1 MRDFITRHE
10 SQSWMIMVELFRNPQ
25 IDWLNAKKFFIG
37 ITIVLMV
44 LGAISVQLRGFN
56 LGVDFTGGTSMTV
69 RFQEMPGLP
78 AIRSALDEGG
88 IDTSKVTLQPVTSR
102 PNELMIHAPQL
113 ASGNEAQRRVD
124 EDKRAIMAALQRL
137 NASGNASAGRINI
150 NDIDAA
156 GIEAELRHL
165 DPLHINNQQFPSEH
179 PYRQIANQII
189 AVRNGPNKGFIQ
201 DISVIQNL
209 NFEVKDLAGFDQSA
223 IKSVLLDRL
232 YAGKIDLNLA
242 GRGEIEDAL
251 GRIDP
256 LGAGAGSDTYSKA
269 AQAIADFRKNSNGVI
284 TDVSLIQTQD
294 VSAEL
299 LSKMKPYFTEGN
311 FAVVAA
317 DVVGAVVGQD
327 LRNRAIYVT
336 LAALAGMLVYI
347 AFRFEWIYG
356 VAAVLA
362 VFHDILITLGF
373 FSLFHWEISLTVIAA
388 LLTLVGYSMNDTIVV
403 FDRIRENLR
412 LRRRDSLAQ
421 IANDSINQ
429 TLSRTVIAAGL
440 TFISVLAIVLF
451 GGEVLRGFALALT
464 IGIIIGT
471 YSSIAVASPMMLW
484 WEYIT
489 GGKRGR
495 GRPADQKGRPVE
507 RTLARA

>member
-1 MRDFITRHE
+1 
-10 SQSWMIMVELFRNPQ
+10 MVELFRNPQ

-37 ITIVLMV
+37 ITIVL
-44 LGAISVQLRGFN
+44 LLAGAISVQLRGFN

-69 RFQEMPGLP
+69 RFMEMPALNS
-78 AIRSALDEGG
+78 IRNALSEGG
-88 IDTSKVTLQPVTSR
+88 IDTTKVTLQPVTSR
-102 PNELMIHAPQL
+102 PNELIIHAPQL
-113 ASGNEAQRRVD
+113 VTGSEADRRVD
-124 EDKRAIMAALQRL
+124 EDKREIIASLQRL
-137 NASGNASAGRINI
+137 NPSGDVSAGRINI
-150 NDIDAA
+150 NVIDSP
-156 GIEAELRHL
+156 GIEAELRQA
-165 DPLHINNQQFPSEH
+165 DPLGINKQQFPTEH
-179 PYRQIANQII
+179 PYRQVGDQ
-189 AVRNGPNKGFIQ
+189 VVSFRNGPNKGFIQ
-201 DISVIQNL
+201 DIGALQSLTFDI
-209 NFEVKDLAGFDQSA
+209 KDLPGFDQA
-223 IKSVLLDRL
+223 KVKAVLLNRL

-242 GRGEIEDAL
+242 GRSEIEDAL

-256 LGAGAGSDTYSKA
+256 LGVGTGSEAYPRA
-269 AQAIADFRKNSNGVI
+269 AQAISDFRKNSNGVI
-284 TDVSLIQTQD
+284 TDISLIQTQD

-311 FAVVAA
+311 FAVISA

-362 VFHDILITLGF
+362 VFHDIMITLGF
-373 FSLFHWEISLTVIAA
+373 FSLFQWEISLTVIAA

-471 YSSIAVASPMMLW
+471 YSSIAVASPIMLW
-484 WEYIT
+484 WEYIA
-489 GGKRGR
+489 GGKQGR
-495 GRPADQKGRPVE
+495 GRPAGEKGRTVE

>member
-1 MRDFITRHE
+1 
-10 SQSWMIMVELFRNPQ
+10 MVELFRNPQ
-25 IDWLNAKKFFIG
+25 IDWINAKKFFIG
-37 ITIVLMV
+37 ITIVLLLV
-44 LGAISVQLRGFN
+44 GAISVQIRGFN
-56 LGVDFTGGTSMTV
+56 LGVDFTGGTLLVV
-69 RFQEMPGLP
+69 RFKEQPSLDQ
-78 AIRSALDEGG
+78 IRSALSAGN
-88 IDTSKVTLQPVTSR
+88 IDTTKVTLQPVTSQ
-102 PNELMIHAPQL
+102 PNELIIHSPQL
-113 ASGNEAQRRVD
+113 GTGSEAERRVD
-124 EDKRAIMAALQRL
+124 EDKRSIIGAMQRL
-137 NASGNASAGRINI
+137 NPAGDIAAGKINI
-150 NDIDAA
+150 NSVDAV
-156 GIEAELRHL
+156 GIETELRQV
-165 DPLHINNQQFPSEH
+165 DPLGIKAQYFPTEH
-179 PYRQIANQII
+179 PYRQVGDQII
-189 AVRNGPNKGFIQ
+189 SLRNGPNKGFLQ
-201 DISVIQNL
+201 DMAAVQGL
-209 NFEVKDLAGFDQSA
+209 TLEVKDLPTFDQSKVKTV
-223 IKSVLLDRL
+223 ILDRF
-232 YAGKIDLNLA
+232 YAGKIDLNQA
-242 GRGEIEDAL
+242 GRSEIEEAL

-256 LGAGAGSDTYSKA
+256 LAVGATSDVYVKA
-269 AQAIADFRKNSNGVI
+269 AKAIADYRNTSSGVI
-284 TDVSLIQTQD
+284 TDISLIQTQD

-299 LSKMKPYFTEGN
+299 LEKMKVYFTEGN
-311 FAVVAA
+311 FAVISA

-362 VFHDILITLGF
+362 VFHDILITLGIF
-373 FSLFHWEISLTVIAA
+373 ALFHWEISLTVIAA

-403 FDRIRENLR
+403 FDRIRENVR
-412 LRRRDSLAQ
+412 TRRRDTLAQ

-440 TFISVLAIVLF
+440 TFISVVAIVLF

-495 GRPADQKGRPVE
+495 NRPAEAKARTSE
-507 RTLARA
+507 RTLAKV

>member
-1 MRDFITRHE
+1 
-10 SQSWMIMVELFRNPQ
+10 MVELFRNPR
-25 IDWLNAKKFFIG
+25 IDWINAKKFFIG
-37 ITIVLMV
+37 LTIVLLLV
-44 LGAISVQLRGFN
+44 GAVAVQIRGFN
-56 LGVDFTGGTSMTV
+56 LGVDFTGGTLMDVRFKEMPSLATV
-69 RFQEMPGLP
+69 RSGLG
-78 AIRSALDEGG
+78 AAG
-88 IDTSKVTLQPVTSR
+88 IDTTKVTLQPVTSR
-102 PNELMIHAPQL
+102 PNELIIHAPQL
-113 ASGNEAQRRVD
+113 ATGSEAERRVD
-124 EDKRAIMAALQRL
+124 QDKREIIAALQRL
-137 NASGNASAGRINI
+137 TANGDASAGKVNI
-150 NDIDAA
+150 NSIDAA
-156 GIEAELRHL
+156 GIEAELRQA
-165 DPLHINNQQFPSEH
+165 DPLGINAQYFPTEH
-179 PYRQIANQII
+179 PYRQIGNQIV
-189 AVRNGPNKGFIQ
+189 AFRDGPNKGFIT
-201 DISVIQNL
+201 DIGAIQSL
-209 NFEVKDLAGFDQSA
+209 ALDVKDLAGFDQTK
-223 IKSVLLDRL
+223 IKQALQDRFS
-232 YAGKIDLNLA
+232 AGKIDLNLA

-251 GRIDP
+251 RRIDP
-256 LGAGAGSDTYSKA
+256 LGVGSNADVYTKA
-269 AQAIADFRKNSNGVI
+269 AQAISDYRRNSSGVI
-284 TDVSLIQTQD
+284 TDISLLQTQD

-299 LSKMKPYFTEGN
+299 LDKMKAHFTEGN
-311 FAVVAA
+311 FAVISA

-362 VFHDILITLGF
+362 VFHDILITLGIF
-373 FSLFHWEISLTVIAA
+373 ALFHWEISLTVIAA

-403 FDRIRENLR
+403 FDRIRENVR
-412 LRRRDSLAQ
+412 TRRRDSLAQ

-440 TFISVLAIVLF
+440 TFISVVAIVLF

-495 GRPADQKGRPVE
+495 NRPAEMKARASE
-507 RTLARA
+507 RTLAKV